1 MARFMNLTV
10 AEFQG
15 AGPVAEQQ
23 PAQRVMLNIEHIVA
37 ISEGKARTGYPNGFT
52 MITMRSI
59 GEGGTSEVYFVS
71 EKLET
76 IARNLPI

>member
-1 MARFMNLTV
+1 MARFLKLTV
-10 AEFQG
+10 AQFQG
-15 AGPVAEQQ
+15 AGPVAER
-23 PAQRVMLNIEHIVA
+23 PPEQRVLLNIEHIVA
-37 ISEGKARTGYPNGFT
+37 ISEGNPRTGYPDGFT

-76 IARNLPI
+76 IARSLPI